1 MCVCIAL
8 SGVLYSG
15 EGGVCV
21 CVCVKLC
28 LVCYTVVREVIE
40 VHANDYMM
48 KLVEQTN
55 LHFIV
60 TRKARE
66 TGQIVTAILTVA
78 MRKPKLIVKVC
89 DPALPH
95 NFNVCLFISILSCIS
110 LSLSLLHCK

>member
-1 MCVCIAL
+1 M
-8 SGVLYSG
+8 
-15 EGGVCV
+15 
-21 CVCVKLC
+21 
-28 LVCYTVVREVIE
+28 CYTVEREVIE

-66 TGQIVTAILTVA
+66 TGQIVMAMLTVA

-89 DPALPH
+89 DPALPLLSLSH
-95 NFNVCLFISILSCIS
+95 SFLIISMFFCLFLFFPAS
-110 LSLSLLHCK
+110 LSLPLSSSL